1 MPQTDAEW
9 GWFKRTF
16 TRVKNWLFGSKKRAA
31 AAASRRRIALAARRR
46 SAAAAARARA
56 IKARS

>member
-31 AAASRRRIALAARRR
+31 AAAARRR
-46 SAAAAARARA
+46 RAAAAAARRRA
-56 IKARS
+56 